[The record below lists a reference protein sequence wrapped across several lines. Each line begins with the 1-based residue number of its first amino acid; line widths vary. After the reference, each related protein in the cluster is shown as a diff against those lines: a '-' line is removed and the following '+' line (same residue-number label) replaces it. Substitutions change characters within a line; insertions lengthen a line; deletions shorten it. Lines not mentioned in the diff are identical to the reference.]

1 MRRATIA
8 LLAILTLLGGSL
20 ASAQGGSH
28 NEATPEQLHSLL
40 RALAD
45 HPAIRSLNLLSEA
58 AARRTEAVLAPL
70 EVSGQFEYQ
79 QRSVFLDGRS
89 LSEVEMRLS
98 GIEPTSHRINVRLV
112 MRPFLFGDLLDLYD
126 QRTIDA
132 QRAALQA
139 RETRATLEAQAVQ
152 AALGVWLSELAV
164 ELAEGGLQL
173 AEFAEAATRQRAAVG
188 GASTL
193 EVGRAELSRRD
204 AEANLR
210 DARRNL
216 DLARARADLLAPGAR
231 LDGPIPL
238 LPVLGT
244 SLEVI
249 RAHFDRDLAE
259 VGERNARRALW
270 PTVQGTLSWR
280 YPDGETLSL
289 ALESRTFQPAVIY
302 DSGVGGGS
310 GDAAAGPT
318 IRNFGI
324 SISWTLALQAL
335 GEGAALETQG
345 EAARSNLEVVLDRAD
360 LTELGL
366 SAALEGAA
374 LRLELAELEL
384 ALADLER
391 ETADARFASGSISE
405 LERLQ
410 RHLQWQSALFSF
422 ARARVDLQ
430 SAILDTYTTYAIP
443 LSEVLP

>member
-1 MRRATIA
+1 
-8 LLAILTLLGGSL
+8 
-20 ASAQGGSH
+20 
-28 NEATPEQLHSLL
+28 
-40 RALAD
+40 
-45 HPAIRSLNLLSEA
+45 
-58 AARRTEAVLAPL
+58 
-70 EVSGQFEYQ
+70 
-79 QRSVFLDGRS
+79 
-89 LSEVEMRLS
+89 
-98 GIEPTSHRINVRLV
+98 
-112 MRPFLFGDLLDLYD
+112 
-126 QRTIDA
+126 
-132 QRAALQA
+132 
-139 RETRATLEAQAVQ
+139 
-152 AALGVWLSELAV
+152 
-164 ELAEGGLQL
+164 
-173 AEFAEAATRQRAAVG
+173 
-188 GASTL
+188 
-193 EVGRAELSRRD
+193 
-204 AEANLR
+204 
-210 DARRNL
+210 
-216 DLARARADLLAPGAR
+216 
-231 LDGPIPL
+231 
-238 LPVLGT
+238 
-244 SLEVI
+244 
-249 RAHFDRDLAE
+249 
-259 VGERNARRALW
+259 
-270 PTVQGTLSWR
+270 
-280 YPDGETLSL
+280 LSL

>member
-1 MRRATIA
+1 MPRRTATLLP
-8 LLAILTLLGGSL
+8 LLATLSLLVGSL
-20 ASAQGGSH
+20 ASAQVDSH
-28 NEATPEQLHSLL
+28 REATPGQL
-40 RALAD
+40 RALLDALD
-45 HPAIRSLNLLSEA
+45 GHPALRSLNLLSDA
-58 AARRTEAVLAPL
+58 AARRSEAVRAPL
-70 EVSGQFEYQ
+70 EVSGQLEYQ
-79 QRSVFLDGRS
+79 RRSLLLDGRH
-89 LSEVEMRLS
+89 LSEAEMRLS
-98 GIEPTSHRINVRLV
+98 GVEPSSQRVNVRLV
-112 MRPFLFGDLLDLYD
+112 MRPFLFGDLQDLYD
-126 QRTIDA
+126 QRTIEA

-139 RETRATLEAQAVQ
+139 RETRASLEAQAVQ

-173 AEFAEAATRQRAAVG
+173 AELAEAATRQRAAVG

-216 DLARARADLLAPGAR
+216 ELARARADLLAPGAR
-231 LDGPIPL
+231 LDGPAAI

-244 SLEVI
+244 SPEVI
-249 RAHFDRDLAE
+249 RASFDRALAE

-280 YPDGETLSL
+280 YPDGETLTL
-289 ALESRTFQPAVIY
+289 ALESRTLQPALVY
-302 DSGVGGGS
+302 DSGGGTGGGE
-310 GDAAAGPT
+310 GPT

-335 GEGAALETQG
+335 GEGAALEAQG
-345 EAARSNLEVVLDRAD
+345 DAARSSLDAVLDRAD

-374 LRLELAELEL
+374 LRLELAELDL
-384 ALADLER
+384 ALATLER
-391 ETADARFASGSISE
+391 DTADARFASGSVSE

-410 RHLQWQSALFSF
+410 GHLQWRRALFGF
-422 ARARVDLQ
+422 ARARIDLQ
-430 SAILDTYTTYAIP
+430 GAILDTYTTYAIP